1 MSPFPPFRSFDTTGQ
16 HERRKKTKCKS
27 CSPVSLVSWKI
38 KRMLKEN
45 RHTLEALAVND
56 RRTALVVL
64 LLGDPHLLEGG
75 QRGQNGTTNPH
86 RVFTLRRSNNLDL
99 HRRGSKGS
107 DFLLHTVGDTGVHG
121 GTTRL
126 KEEEKKMSTH
136 LKKDGM
142 SR

>member
-1 MSPFPPFRSFDTTGQ
+1 MEE
-16 HERRKKTKCKS
+16 H
-27 CSPVSLVSWKI
+27 
-38 KRMLKEN
+38 

-75 QRGQNGTTNPH
+75 QGGQDGTTNPH
-86 RVFTLRRSNNLDL
+86 RVFTLRRSNDLDL

-126 KEEEKKMSTH
+126 KREEKISTQLRKRQH
-136 LKKDGM
+136 EPNRMAGRLTM
-142 SR
+142 TMLP